1 MMVNPKDTVVL
12 IVQHRITNKYRLIEL
27 ESPIADKLDEDECL
41 VDSIEIA
48 KDDPSQFAIFITSIR
63 LQYGVDCK
71 IRICSGELGSYGEV
85 LYFEIRDGKRNK
97 NFNHIQ

>member
-12 IVQHRITNKYRLIEL
+12 IVQHLITNKYRLIEL
-27 ESPIADKLDEDECL
+27 ESPIANKLDEDECI
-41 VDSIEIA
+41 VDSIEIG
-48 KDDPSQFAIFITSIR
+48 KSEPSHFVAFITTIR
-63 LQYGVDCK
+63 LQYGVDCR
-71 IRICSGELGSYGEV
+71 ISICSGELGSYGEI